1 LLTLE
6 PVPPPP
12 NPPPADVVVELG
24 TAALRE
30 LGAGAP
36 LTMLRLQI
44 AEEGV
49 EVTHVEQGGAITR
62 RLTPE

>member
-1 LLTLE
+1 M
-6 PVPPPP
+6 
-12 NPPPADVVVELG
+12 VVELG